1 MIGRH
6 FHALECLND
15 AKIKSFPQSCITSRE
30 NLKSF
35 KHSNKKAPE
44 PLPRLEGSGA
54 AKNLHTLVYIMQIN

>member
-15 AKIKSFPQSCITSRE
+15 AKIKSFSQSCITSRE

-35 KHSNKKAPE
+35 KHSNKKPPNHIHAWRV
-44 PLPRLEGSGA
+44 LGHVAL
-54 AKNLHTLVYIMQIN
+54 KTYH